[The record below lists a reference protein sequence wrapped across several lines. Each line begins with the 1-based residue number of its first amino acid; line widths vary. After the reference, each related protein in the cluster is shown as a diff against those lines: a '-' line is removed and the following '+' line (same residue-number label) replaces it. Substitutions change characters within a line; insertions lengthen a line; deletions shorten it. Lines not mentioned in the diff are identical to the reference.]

1 MVYLINV
8 GFGLVDCMV
17 YLINVGFGLVDC
29 MVYAINIGI
38 GLVDCMVYLTNV
50 WFGLVALSVIPAQ
63 CTVWVG
69 CLVDYTPVDQNQTN
83 RRRIASGLFL
93 FATKNKENCVMG
105 KDNEKYNLPVQ
116 YLLFNYAGGLH
127 IKLWPDP
134 RRISWLITSENLT
147 TIHYANLTT
156 IHYANFTTVHYANLT
171 TIYHTNLITIHYT
184 NLTTIHYAN
193 PTTIHYTN
201 LTTIYH
207 TNLTTIHYT
216 NLNTIHYT
224 NPTTIHYTNPTTTH
238 YTNPTTTNL
247 IARAWMGGISMSQRK
262 CCFHSLRRF
271 MWKMRFMDLASGKH
285 GLNTPRSY
293 RLQGTILRATCI
305 CFRALIPSS
314 NLYLVLGHWYG
325 QESYQYTLPVL
336 GTKCSSSNLYLLV
349 ETHTK

>member
-17 YLINVGFGLVDC
+17 YVINIGFGLVDC
-29 MVYAINIGI
+29 MIYLINVG
-38 GLVDCMVYLTNV
+38 
-50 WFGLVALSVIPAQ
+50 FGLVALSVIPDE

-134 RRISWLITSENLT
+134 CRISWLIISENHT

-156 IHYANFTTVHYANLT
+156 IYL
-171 TIYHTNLITIHYT
+171 
-184 NLTTIHYAN
+184 
-193 PTTIHYTN
+193 
-201 LTTIYH
+201 

-271 MWKMRFMDLASGKH
+271 MWKMIGITFTSKTSLTSH
-285 GLNTPRSY
+285 FL
-293 RLQGTILRATCI
+293 
-305 CFRALIPSS
+305 CFL
-314 NLYLVLGHWYG
+314 LYLRFCFDHGTVYFLLCLFFFFSRKLLLIRNQG
-325 QESYQYTLPVL
+325 SY
-336 GTKCSSSNLYLLV
+336 
-349 ETHTK
+349 